1 MKKTIHLFLLCIIFF
16 STSCVGGES
25 FSEQEETSTVEIKN
39 ERSKTGS
46 CCASSIATD
55 STETNHNN

>member
-1 MKKTIHLFLLCIIFF
+1 MKKKIHLFLLCIIFF
-16 STSCVGGES
+16 STSCTVGES
-25 FSEQEETSTVEIKN
+25 CSEEQETSTVEIKN

>member
-16 STSCVGGES
+16 STSCTGGES
-25 FSEQEETSTVEIKN
+25 CSQEQETSTVEIKN